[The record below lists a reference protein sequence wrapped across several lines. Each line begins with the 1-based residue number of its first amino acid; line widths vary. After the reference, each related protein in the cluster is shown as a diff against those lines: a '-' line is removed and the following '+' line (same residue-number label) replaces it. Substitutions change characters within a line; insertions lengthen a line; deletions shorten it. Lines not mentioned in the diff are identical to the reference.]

1 MTDSEALAVMLAGVP
16 DAPAMQARF
25 GFEASARLFQG
36 LAERFTALL
45 GERGSVLRFG
55 DGRYCVML
63 RGLRNSGHALL
74 AAKRLQQLCEE
85 GMAETTLPVPPLLHV
100 GIALYPQHAREAER
114 LLHMAQLALTTA
126 AESGAPTVELYDPA
140 RAEKVLE
147 PWALGDSFAQALRTG
162 ALEVHYQPKVRIAD
176 GQIAGVEALLRW
188 VDEGRAIASP
198 EVFIPLAEKAG
209 LMVDTT
215 WYVLSNSLQLAQAHE
230 HLPVAVNVTPGM
242 LHDADFLEMVRA
254 ALSTWNVAT
263 QALTL
268 EITEGALIADFDQA
282 IGKLA
287 SLRELGVRVSIDD
300 FGTGY
305 SSLSYFR
312 RIPANEV
319 KIDKSFVL
327 RMLTEDGDQRLVE
340 VIINLA
346 HQFRMQ
352 VVAEGVESAPA
363 LQALQRMGCD
373 YAQGFL
379 ISPALA
385 AAPLAD
391 LLARFRNGWPAT
403 S

>member
-1 MTDSEALAVMLAGVP
+1 MTGSDALAVMLAAVP

-25 GFEASARLFQG
+25 GFEASARLFQS
-36 LAERFTALL
+36 LSDRFTTLL

-55 DGRYCVML
+55 DGRFCVVL
-63 RGLRNSGHALL
+63 RGIRNSGHALL
-74 AAKRLQQLCEE
+74 AAKRLQQLCDEA
-85 GMAETTLPVPPLLHV
+85 MAETTLPVPPLLHL
-100 GIALYPQHAREAER
+100 GIALYPQHAREPER

-126 AESGAPTVELYDPA
+126 ADSGVPTAELYDPA

-176 GQIAGVEALLRW
+176 RRIAGVEALLRW
-188 VDEGRAIASP
+188 SEAGRAIASP

-209 LMVDTT
+209 LIVDTT

-230 HLPVAVNVTPGM
+230 NLAVAVNVTPGM

-254 ALSTWNVAT
+254 ALSTWNVST
-263 QALTL
+263 NALTL
-268 EITEGALIADFDQA
+268 EVTEGALIADFDQA
-282 IGKLA
+282 MGKLA
-287 SLRELGVRVSIDD
+287 RLRELGVRVSIDD

-319 KIDKSFVL
+319 KIDKSFVM

-352 VVAEGVESAPA
+352 VVAEGVESTDA

-379 ISPALA
+379 ISTALTATALA
-385 AAPLAD
+385 EF
-391 LLARFRNGWPAT
+391 LARFRNGWPAT